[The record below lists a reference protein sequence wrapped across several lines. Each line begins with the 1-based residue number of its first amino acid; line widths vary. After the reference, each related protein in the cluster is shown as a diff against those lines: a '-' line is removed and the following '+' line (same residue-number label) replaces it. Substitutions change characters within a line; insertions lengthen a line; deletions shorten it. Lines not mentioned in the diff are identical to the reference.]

1 MAEKGDVAPP
11 GMPPDMAVDYG
22 LIPQDEVTPPDSTT
36 DGTADATTGGG
47 VDTGSPILRLAQN
60 LAISRGIT
68 PEASWIDE
76 LGGVKQ
82 ESEIDLSA
90 LLDYGWE
97 FDDVGNLVSPDGDVI
112 SVSDIMSS
120 GTTYDKDAYADI
132 VKEYFPDVTLAP
144 EGMTDDEANL
154 LGYLSWGELKSFVDD
169 KISEAQTQQEKLQL
183 ASSIVFPGLTLN
195 AVLVLAEKRPEVF
208 VQELMSI
215 GRNSDTEALLKS
227 LYPDITDNEMRSIFG
242 DPLIMSEQEFA
253 DMLQSMDT
261 GKQIVGSFIGGIIPA
276 AGLVPSTSY
285 QSYGLN
291 LIDVIQFG
299 LNKDKAVVGNEW
311 LQDKYQKYV
320 NYMTSPIM
328 QNSFVRSVNAG
339 IGDIQL
345 QLANGAKWL
354 GADGVGTYFS
364 NLAKVNQSFE
374 VINSYKGFSWEYL
387 FDPDWWATVGT
398 RSLTSQ
404 MPLLALSIASGGT
417 AAVAVGG
424 LRMATWAKTA
434 ISAVAGSALPTVM
447 ESGME
452 AGMAY
457 DQALTDGLSAVEA
470 KEVAD
475 KVFRENMLL
484 LGGSNAVEFALA
496 FTPLKNAAKIA
507 DKLGNSGLVKIGKIG
522 GKLTV
527 TGLTEA
533 GQEWYQ
539 EIISR
544 QALGQKIEWDD
555 EMKLTVALGGLF
567 GVIFG
572 AGGMT
577 VSAIQSR
584 VYNSLPTNLQ
594 NDFDSVKQ
602 SAVESGMTETEATN
616 VALNSVAQTKDGAE
630 VIDAV
635 AKQIKAEEYA
645 KVLQS
650 NNPVTQERNNR
661 VIDKLEQD
669 VEATGVD
676 VAPASEP
683 LTPEEFVANELSKP
697 APNGQAKSL
706 GAMAWGS
713 LFKNKEARTKA
724 LRSAIIDHIE
734 KYVPKELRGQFLR
747 AVSNAKSWDD
757 FYAISDRIDTNVEEY
772 NKKLLTSKIKTELN
786 KAKPL
791 IKDKIKQGKYTADVQ
806 DKLDDVLKNWNTPRS
821 QALDNIANAT
831 ERLDNGTIDFI
842 EYTDILDAN
851 ANIGVAEMNSQELS
865 DTLDYIRELKNLGR
879 SERKARADKLA
890 EERKQRNDKLIS
902 VATGGKGITEAEAPT
917 GFVSS
922 LKDLGNKIVNW
933 QVAFTDLMDIISQK
947 EGKEK
952 YQGSFNEFVDNRI
965 SKARNSENDGRIKRS
980 EYVLSS
986 FSRIFGTQSDRL
998 RNKLMNEQQRNKIDL
1013 GSFRNSEGNLRNLR
1027 YTKAELF
1034 DLYLS
1039 FQDETKIE
1047 EFKSNNK
1054 FTDEMINAIKSNLTT
1069 KEIAWCDFV
1078 LEFLDTYYDDI
1089 NKVYRNKYGINL
1101 SKNKN
1106 YWMRTRD
1113 IDKSDTPEHIM
1124 QMKDMANRA
1133 STLSSNLKEARR
1145 NKTPYKIMSA
1155 HDKLINY
1162 VSQMEHFMAW
1172 TDTIQELRSVFGNR
1186 DVRTAIAENY
1196 GDDMNRYINRT
1207 IDNLARGGIESAKR
1221 NRFLDA
1227 LRGNFSV
1234 AVLGLKP
1241 MIAIKQPIAIL
1252 GFMTEM
1258 PYGDFV
1264 SGVIDF
1270 MKNPVENYRIL
1281 YSKSSG
1287 LRSRYQNGEWE
1298 RDFATKYNKTRTV
1311 VGTNMP
1317 MSDFFLYLIR
1327 LADMA
1332 GTVPGQ
1338 WAKYKSSLKRGM
1350 SDENAILSS
1359 EQSVNR
1365 TQNTSYLETMS
1376 AVQTEGSWAKLLT
1389 MFQDQTNK
1397 YFRLMMAQTRV
1408 IFNKAQTPKARVKA
1422 FSDLMILWV
1431 VLPALF
1437 QFMSDGFK
1445 WRPDRQGRAIVL
1457 GPVNYLLI
1465 FGQMA
1470 QSVYGWTTGEKYPYE
1485 PSPVLQVF
1493 EDLQYFISD
1502 VREMVEA
1509 GQDPYKDITMDDV
1522 ISMVEDLAKSVG
1534 GATGIP
1540 TPYLIQIEKAIRNG
1554 KLINL
1559 LYSDWALEDPEQDDY
1574 AKASD
1579 FVDSLGQTTLTD
1591 EEYAKWQEDIL
1602 NGIKTD
1608 DPPIFTMSNLNSKFN
1623 SLFGNML
1630 PSKVMSLAGSN
1641 GLLIEWASKETA
1653 WADVGI
1659 LPNVD
1664 LTSINTLSSDDTIIQ
1679 YHKQWLERSKLTKL
1693 SDIAAF
1699 DKLYP
1704 KAYLGNVTE
1713 AQYNALLQWINI
1725 SKLPD
1730 TKEGNALKEAFLKAH
1745 PEISVNPRE
1754 QYLIDNPDVNA
1765 KLFIFGQ
1772 ANIYSYK
1779 AFKEVMKLVEKYN
1792 IPLET
1797 LDKAKLSKVP
1807 TENVSSLLKAYY
1819 LLPEGSKRTALRKK
1833 YAVLDAYL
1841 VKTMSYKPVSNNWL
1855 TVTNDKI
1862 FALDEYNKKR

>member
-1 MAEKGDVAPP
+1 
-11 GMPPDMAVDYG
+11 
-22 LIPQDEVTPPDSTT
+22 
-36 DGTADATTGGG
+36 
-47 VDTGSPILRLAQN
+47 
-60 LAISRGIT
+60 
-68 PEASWIDE
+68 
-76 LGGVKQ
+76 
-82 ESEIDLSA
+82 
-90 LLDYGWE
+90 
-97 FDDVGNLVSPDGDVI
+97 
-112 SVSDIMSS
+112 
-120 GTTYDKDAYADI
+120 
-132 VKEYFPDVTLAP
+132 
-144 EGMTDDEANL
+144 
-154 LGYLSWGELKSFVDD
+154 
-169 KISEAQTQQEKLQL
+169 
-183 ASSIVFPGLTLN
+183 
-195 AVLVLAEKRPEVF
+195 
-208 VQELMSI
+208 
-215 GRNSDTEALLKS
+215 
-227 LYPDITDNEMRSIFG
+227 
-242 DPLIMSEQEFA
+242 
-253 DMLQSMDT
+253 
-261 GKQIVGSFIGGIIPA
+261 
-276 AGLVPSTSY
+276 
-285 QSYGLN
+285 
-291 LIDVIQFG
+291 
-299 LNKDKAVVGNEW
+299 
-311 LQDKYQKYV
+311 
-320 NYMTSPIM
+320 
-328 QNSFVRSVNAG
+328 
-339 IGDIQL
+339 
-345 QLANGAKWL
+345 
-354 GADGVGTYFS
+354 
-364 NLAKVNQSFE
+364 
-374 VINSYKGFSWEYL
+374 
-387 FDPDWWATVGT
+387 
-398 RSLTSQ
+398 
-404 MPLLALSIASGGT
+404 
-417 AAVAVGG
+417 
-424 LRMATWAKTA
+424 
-434 ISAVAGSALPTVM
+434 
-447 ESGME
+447 
-452 AGMAY
+452 
-457 DQALTDGLSAVEA
+457 
-470 KEVAD
+470 
-475 KVFRENMLL
+475 
-484 LGGSNAVEFALA
+484 
-496 FTPLKNAAKIA
+496 
-507 DKLGNSGLVKIGKIG
+507 
-522 GKLTV
+522 
-527 TGLTEA
+527 
-533 GQEWYQ
+533 
-539 EIISR
+539 
-544 QALGQKIEWDD
+544 
-555 EMKLTVALGGLF
+555 
-567 GVIFG
+567 
-572 AGGMT
+572 
-577 VSAIQSR
+577 
-584 VYNSLPTNLQ
+584 
-594 NDFDSVKQ
+594 
-602 SAVESGMTETEATN
+602 
-616 VALNSVAQTKDGAE
+616 
-630 VIDAV
+630 
-635 AKQIKAEEYA
+635 
-645 KVLQS
+645 
-650 NNPVTQERNNR
+650 
-661 VIDKLEQD
+661 
-669 VEATGVD
+669 
-676 VAPASEP
+676 
-683 LTPEEFVANELSKP
+683 
-697 APNGQAKSL
+697 
-706 GAMAWGS
+706 
-713 LFKNKEARTKA
+713 
-724 LRSAIIDHIE
+724 
-734 KYVPKELRGQFLR
+734 
-747 AVSNAKSWDD
+747 
-757 FYAISDRIDTNVEEY
+757 
-772 NKKLLTSKIKTELN
+772 LLTSKIKTELN

-831 ERLDNGTIDFI
+831 EHLDNGTIDFI
-842 EYTDILDAN
+842 EYTDILDTN
-851 ANIGVAEMNSQELS
+851 TNIGVAEMNSQELS

-902 VATGGKGITEAEAPT
+902 IATGGKGITEAEAPI
-917 GFVSS
+917 GFVAS
-922 LKDLGNKIVNW
+922 LRDLGNKIVNW

-952 YQGSFNEFVDNRI
+952 YQGSFNEFADNRI
-965 SKARNSENDGRIKRS
+965 SKARNAENDGRIKRS
-980 EYVLSS
+980 EYVLSN

-1172 TDTIQELRSVFGNR
+1172 TDAIQELRSVFGNR

-1338 WAKYKSSLKRGM
+1338 WAKYKSSLKRGL

-1408 IFNKAQTPKARVKA
+1408 IFNNAQTPKAKVKA

-1445 WRPDRQGRAIVL
+1445 WRPDRQGRAVVL

-1485 PSPVLQVF
+1485 PSPVLQIFDDVN
-1493 EDLQYFISD
+1493 YFIND
-1502 VREMVEA
+1502 VQKMIEA
-1509 GQDPYKDITMDDV
+1509 GQDPYKDITMDD
-1522 ISMVEDLAKSVG
+1522 IIRMVEDLAKFTG
-1534 GATGIP
+1534 EATGIP
-1540 TPYLIQIEKAIRNG
+1540 TPYLIQVEKALRSG

-1559 LYSDWALEDPEQDDY
+1559 LYSDWALQDPKPDDY
-1574 AKASD
+1574 SQASEL
-1579 FVDSLGQTTLTD
+1579 VSGLGQTTLTD

-1608 DPPIFTMSNLNSKFN
+1608 DPPIFTMSNLNSEFN
-1623 SLFGNML
+1623 KLFSNML
-1630 PSKVMSLAGSN
+1630 PDKVMSLAGSN
-1641 GLLIEWASKETA
+1641 GLLIEWASKENA
-1653 WADVGI
+1653 WGEVGI
-1659 LPNVD
+1659 LPNVSLMD
-1664 LTSINTLSSDDTIIQ
+1664 INTYSNDDTIIQ
-1679 YHKQWLERSKLTKL
+1679 YHKQWLERQKLTKL
-1693 SDIAAF
+1693 SDIVAF
-1699 DKLYP
+1699 DKQYP

-1713 AQYNALLQWINI
+1713 SQYNALLQWINI

-1730 TKEGNALKEAFLKAH
+1730 TKEGNALKEAFLKQH
-1745 PEISVNPRE
+1745 QDITVNPRE
-1754 QYLIDNPDVNA
+1754 QYLIEHPDINA

-1797 LDKAKLSKVP
+1797 LDKAKLAKVP
-1807 TENVSSLLKAYY
+1807 TENVSALLKAYN
-1819 LLPEGSKRTALRKK
+1819 LLPAGSKRTALRTK
-1833 YAVLDAYL
+1833 YPVLDAYL
-1841 VKTMSYKPVSNNWL
+1841 VKTLGYKPVNNKWL
-1855 TVTNDKI
+1855 LVTADKI
-1862 FALDEYNKKR
+1862 FALDEYNKNR